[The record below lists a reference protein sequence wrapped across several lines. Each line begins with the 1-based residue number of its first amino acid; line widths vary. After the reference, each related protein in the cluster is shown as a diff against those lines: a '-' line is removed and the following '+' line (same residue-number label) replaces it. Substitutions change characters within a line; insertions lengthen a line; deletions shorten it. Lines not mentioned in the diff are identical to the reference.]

1 MQTGYGIQI
10 NINMRCIEMNKTEY
24 LANKKAWININMRCI
39 EITKM
44 EQKML

>member
-1 MQTGYGIQI
+1 
-10 NINMRCIEMNKTEY
+10 MNKTEY